1 MGWDRRS
8 VDGQR
13 HFFHVSA
20 NNKCIQCAPPSPSV
34 PGFLSFPSLP
44 PGGPARPPRASHRLW
59 SSLLPQHRPTTSLL
73 CASHHH
79 RALFSGHYSAF
90 NALHCWGVIA
100 YTLNPLCLPRILYP
114 PGRWVRTYSRTPMIP
129 SRSMQC
135 NARTG
140 ILALDTNKIV
150 TTSSFYMEFSTKS

>member
-1 MGWDRRS
+1 MHP
-8 VDGQR
+8 V
-13 HFFHVSA
+13 
-20 NNKCIQCAPPSPSV
+20 CPPSPSV
-34 PGFLSFPSLP
+34 PGFLSFPSP
-44 PGGPARPPRASHRLW
+44 RRPGQAPRASHRIAYGPP
-59 SSLLPQHRPTTSLL
+59 SYRRHRPTTSLL

-114 PGRWVRTYSRTPMIP
+114 RAGGCVRILTLP
-129 SRSMQC
+129 SRSI

-140 ILALDTNKIV
+140 ILALEEFTHTHKIV